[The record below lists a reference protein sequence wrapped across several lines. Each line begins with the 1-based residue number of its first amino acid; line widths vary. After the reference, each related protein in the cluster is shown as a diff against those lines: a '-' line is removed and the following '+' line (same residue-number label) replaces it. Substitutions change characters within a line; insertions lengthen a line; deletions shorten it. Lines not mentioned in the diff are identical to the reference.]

1 VARPTRGI
9 TLIVT
14 CEECTTSFE
23 LDEAR
28 IPPGGARVRC
38 SRCKHAF
45 FLPSPNE
52 SRLDAVH
59 SIAEDTAADPS
70 VGTPEPASDLHDDTW
85 DGLGG
90 APVDIGEGASQ
101 TPPTESVPVSAAVPA
116 TEPAP
121 QPELD
126 DEEDW
131 QFSEEVRVEGDDLD
145 DDLDA
150 GLAADLDDDLDAG
163 LADDLDDDLDAGL
176 AADLGENLSADAA
189 EKTGGGASGVELD
202 FGAGQDFSEG
212 FHESALSV
220 ELVDPSVELPPTD
233 EPEIASLAAAEVEA
247 SSGIEID
254 APAAS
259 ATSDGPARDESSFG
273 SVDDFSSLMGDEDS
287 APSDAAAS
295 LAREIASELEAE
307 EAEAGLYASD
317 GQSDDLGDPESWD
330 LVGQDEY
337 AVPANATAPTADAL
351 DAPFDAGE
359 FFNGDAFGDAPAEI
373 DLASTPLMTG
383 PVGQA
388 LRTVGWAVSAAA
400 SVAVLALAGQAEWAR
415 FSPSPQSVVAGPI
428 AAQTT
433 ASGWVETA
441 RSGAVLRFEGEV
453 RNIAPQAVYPSAVQ
467 IALLD
472 AQGTRIP
479 AAPLRAGFPLE
490 TETLREAVPEILADR
505 AAAAARRFA
514 RTPLAPGE
522 AVGFEVL
529 LPAGDLPE
537 GAARALLEVGEAQP
551 ALTPVAAPTP
561 EPQAERSSP

>member
-1 VARPTRGI
+1 M
-9 TLIVT
+9 IVT

-131 QFSEEVRVEGDDLD
+131 QFSEEVRVEG
-145 DDLDA
+145 
-150 GLAADLDDDLDAG
+150 
-163 LADDLDDDLDAGL
+163 DDLDDDLDAGL

-330 LVGQDEY
+330 LVGHDE
-337 AVPANATAPTADAL
+337 
-351 DAPFDAGE
+351 
-359 FFNGDAFGDAPAEI
+359 
-373 DLASTPLMTG
+373 
-383 PVGQA
+383 
-388 LRTVGWAVSAAA
+388 
-400 SVAVLALAGQAEWAR
+400 
-415 FSPSPQSVVAGPI
+415 
-428 AAQTT
+428 
-433 ASGWVETA
+433 
-441 RSGAVLRFEGEV
+441 
-453 RNIAPQAVYPSAVQ
+453 
-467 IALLD
+467 
-472 AQGTRIP
+472 
-479 AAPLRAGFPLE
+479 
-490 TETLREAVPEILADR
+490 
-505 AAAAARRFA
+505 
-514 RTPLAPGE
+514 
-522 AVGFEVL
+522 
-529 LPAGDLPE
+529 
-537 GAARALLEVGEAQP
+537 
-551 ALTPVAAPTP
+551 
-561 EPQAERSSP
+561 